1 MLDKIYLRGNQMKI
15 NKLQKQTRN
24 KSKAGVA
31 VVMSG
36 KIRYSKQQ
44 ADILKSQ
51 KGAVTVTVS
60 AAHFTG

>member
-1 MLDKIYLRGNQMKI
+1 MKI

-24 KSKAGVA
+24 KSKAGVV